1 MDFYLD
7 GFPHRKYARAVF
19 KQGISDSKRNDSAI
33 TWDQIT
39 DICTQAI
46 YDVGIRK

>member
-1 MDFYLD
+1 MDAGR